1 MLGRCPEQDYR
12 ATLLYAQAGSG
23 RWPVCGPL
31 TSATVDELRSRFP
44 VLRDHVYLNAGTC
57 GPLPDVVLGAAR
69 EALEMQVAS
78 GRWLPHF
85 ETRTAIARELRELY
99 ARALGAPVEDVA
111 LTNST
116 SEGLGRV
123 LAGLGLGPGDEVLTS
138 DEEHIGVI
146 GPLVAL
152 QQAGV
157 TIRLAPL
164 ETIHE
169 HVTPRTTLVVC
180 CHVGWLTGKL
190 APGELAQLDVPVL
203 YDGAQ
208 GVGAVPLDMSA
219 LGCAVYA
226 GPGQKWL
233 CGADGTGMLYIEPSF
248 RERVRNVAPGYL
260 NFENPNL
267 GLDSPLKATAE
278 RFETSALSRE
288 SLAVSLAA
296 TRLLSEAGLADVQQ
310 RGAALA
316 ARLADMLAEAGR
328 TVGPRGATTLVAFED
343 PEPTATRE
351 RLNDAGIIL
360 REMPNSPYLRASV
373 GAWNDESDLTRLVE
387 ALA

>member
-1 MLGRCPEQDYR
+1 
-12 ATLLYAQAGSG
+12 
-23 RWPVCGPL
+23 
-31 TSATVDELRSRFP
+31 
-44 VLRDHVYLNAGTC
+44 
-57 GPLPDVVLGAAR
+57 
-69 EALEMQVAS
+69 
-78 GRWLPHF
+78 
-85 ETRTAIARELRELY
+85 
-99 ARALGAPVEDVA
+99 
-111 LTNST
+111 
-116 SEGLGRV
+116 
-123 LAGLGLGPGDEVLTS
+123 
-138 DEEHIGVI
+138 
-146 GPLVAL
+146 
-152 QQAGV
+152 
-157 TIRLAPL
+157 
-164 ETIHE
+164 
-169 HVTPRTTLVVC
+169 
-180 CHVGWLTGKL
+180 
-190 APGELAQLDVPVL
+190 
-203 YDGAQ
+203 
-208 GVGAVPLDMSA
+208 
-219 LGCAVYA
+219 VYA